1 MFVDDMDAMDEIK
14 REDQEEEDGEEPQ
27 NILTHNYEDYYKDNF
42 KNEKGEM
49 ILEKGEA
56 EEQDEKDEAEGKVQI
71 DENAFAG
78 EEDLEDLP
86 DDI

>member
-14 REDQEEEDGEEPQ
+14 REDQEEENGEDQQ

-49 ILEKGEA
+49 IGEKPEA
-56 EEQDEKDEAEGKVQI
+56 EEEDDKIEAGDKVQI

-86 DDI
+86 DDL